1 MDSDGNQVVNR
12 IDQIERLA
20 VAFQRMQGKPMT
32 LPDTPTHDAIRDRWI
47 AKHPRRVFGLRSWWV
62 YDHGLY
68 HRIDANLIRAEILA
82 EIEACKWL
90 GIRPASSILSSVTEL
105 ARVKLSVPETRWNA
119 DPNIVVCQ
127 NGTLELVTRRL
138 RPHSPDDYA
147 TSGLP
152 FDYDPQAT
160 AQVWNYVL
168 DSTVPEAKEFLQEFA
183 GYSLTTD
190 TRFEIAVW
198 LYGPR
203 GSGKSTVVTGIAT
216 MHGDRA
222 GVLGLAQIERSTFA
236 LANLPGK
243 TLLTAT
249 EQPSLFIRSAHVL
262 NALISGEPVTLQ
274 KKYREP
280 YTFVPQ
286 AKLLWSMNELPRV
299 SESNSGLFRRVKVI
313 RFPDLAA
320 AKRDPSIKAAVKSEA
335 AGILNWALEGL
346 ERLTKRGYFDIPEC
360 VRSATKDFE
369 RQNDVPQLFVDECC
383 ERGQEYRI
391 QGQALYSA
399 YRNWCGANGYKVQ
412 SSASLAEDWRRLRF
426 ERYRARGKT
435 YYRGV
440 RFQGT
445 RSR

>member
-1 MDSDGNQVVNR
+1 MDSDGNQLGNK
-12 IDQIERLA
+12 INQIERLV
-20 VAFQRMQGKPMT
+20 VAYQRLQGMPVT
-32 LPDTPTHDAIRDRWI
+32 LPDMPTHDAIRDRWI
-47 AKHPRRVFGLRSWWV
+47 ASHPHRVFGLRTWWV

-82 EIEACKWL
+82 EIEAFKWL

-119 DPNIVVCQ
+119 DPNILVCR
-127 NGTLELVTRRL
+127 NGTLELGTRRL
-138 RPHSPDDYA
+138 RPHSPDDYV

-152 FDYDPQAT
+152 FDYDPHAP
-160 AQVWNYVL
+160 ANVWNYVL

-249 EQPSLFIRSAHVL
+249 EQPSMFIRSAHVL
-262 NALISGEPVTLQ
+262 NALISGEPVTVE
-274 KKYREP
+274 KKHRDP

-299 SESNSGLFRRVKVI
+299 SESNSGLFRRVKVL
-313 RFPDLAA
+313 RFPDLPEDR
-320 AKRDPSIKAAVKSEA
+320 RDPSIKAAVKSEA
-335 AGILNWALEGL
+335 AGILNWALDGL
-346 ERLTKRGYFDIPEC
+346 ARLRERGRFEIPEC
-360 VRSATKDFE
+360 IRTATEDFE
-369 RQNDVPQLFVDECC
+369 RQNDIPQLFVGECC
-383 ERGQEYRI
+383 DRGVEFKT

-399 YRNWCGANGYKVQ
+399 YRDWCLTNGHKVQ
-412 SSASLAEDWRRLRF
+412 SSATLAEDWRRLGF
-426 ERYRARGKT
+426 ARYRARGKT

-440 RFQGT
+440 RLK
-445 RSR
+445 